1 MRSLIVILALVML
14 LVQSSMALAQ
24 GMAVERKDIV
34 VNPDDFK
41 DVASDLRCPTCT
53 GLSVLDS
60 DAAFSIQI
68 KNEVKEQLVAGKNKE
83 SILKFFTERYGPWIL
98 REPPKQGVHLWA
110 WVLPIATLILGPL
123 LIWLFVWMKHDS
135 GVAGSGDDEAPVR
148 AVEDIVREMN
158 DRLAVLRATQ
168 GGHS

>member
-1 MRSLIVILALVML
+1 MRSLIVILALIML
-14 LVQSSMALAQ
+14 VVQSSTALAQ

-60 DAAFSIQI
+60 EAAFSIQI
-68 KNEVKEQLVAGKNKE
+68 KNEVKEQLAAGKNKE
-83 SILKFFTERYGPWIL
+83 AILTFFTERYGPWIL
-98 REPPKQGVHLWA
+98 REPPKQGIHLWA
-110 WVLPIATLILGPL
+110 WILPIATLILGPL
-123 LIWLFVWMKHDS
+123 LIWFFVWMKRDP
-135 GVAGSGDDEAPVR
+135 GVTGSDDNEAPAR

-158 DRLAVLRATQ
+158 DRLAALRATE